1 MRDVRG
7 QSWTLFVGILLL
19 ILFSSESGLAS
30 ASDEVDGRIGVVNII
45 NFIRA
50 VEPREKVDLVEP
62 VREQIRLI
70 QGKQLEATWLVQY
83 DALLEERFVSL
94 LKGLDER
101 QEVGG
106 WFEVVQ
112 PLVEDAGYEWRG
124 RFPWD
129 WHCNVGFSIGYRPEQ
144 REKLIDVYMEKFK
157 EVFGEYPEVVGSWFI
172 DAHTLGYLWDKYKII
187 GSCNCKEQIGTD
199 GYTVW
204 GGFYNHAYYPSRKNM
219 ICPGQNAENQIP
231 VPVFRM
237 LGNDP
242 IWAYESFTGRGR
254 GIHSLEAVT
263 RAGSSPEWV
272 KWFFE
277 VNFDAPCLS
286 FGYTQ
291 AGQENS
297 FGWPRM
303 KAGFE
308 MQVPFMADEVAA
320 GRVNV
325 WTLGKTA
332 RWFKERYKLTPP
344 SAITALS
351 DWRGEGLKSVWYCCK
366 NYRTSLLWDKDKFW
380 IRDIQK
386 FDETYPER
394 YLTEVCTTA
403 DCTYDNLPIL
413 DGGWWTAG
421 KTTGKIQAV
430 ALSDGKAEPLS
441 GLEPE
446 VTEQGGSTLK
456 IRWPLKDGGV
466 LEMLLKEDGIE
477 MVCGRKDW
485 GMEMS
490 WGRDETQMRGVLA
503 KSISYDQR
511 GHKYQAVLSSGRS
524 TRSIRLRDTQCRKRP
539 TGEKKHHAACHPLR
553 ECLLDIGLC
562 RAGGRL
568 RTVRSG
574 QAHPLGVG

>member
-1 MRDVRG
+1 MHNVRRQG
-7 QSWTLFVGILLL
+7 WTLIVGMLLL
-19 ILFSSESGLAS
+19 ILVSFESGLSS
-30 ASDEVDGRIGVVNII
+30 ARAEVDGRPGVVNII

-70 QGKQLEATWLVQY
+70 EGKKLEATWLVQY
-83 DALLEERFVSL
+83 DALLKDEFVTL

-129 WHCNVGFSIGYRPEQ
+129 WHCEVGFSIGYTPEE
-144 REKLIDVYMEKFK
+144 RDKLVDTYMGKFK
-157 EVFGEYPEVVGSWFI
+157 EVFGKYPEVVGSWFI
-172 DAHTLGYLWDKYKII
+172 DAHTLGYLWDKYKIV

-204 GGFYNHAYYPSRKNM
+204 GGFYNQAYYPSRKNM
-219 ICPGQNAENQIP
+219 LCPAQHAENQIP

-254 GIHSLEAVT
+254 GIHSLEPLT
-263 RAGSSPEWV
+263 EAGSSAEWV
-272 KWFFE
+272 KWFFK

-286 FGYTQ
+286 FGYAQ

-303 KAGFE
+303 KAGYE
-308 MQVPFMADEVAA
+308 MQVPFMAEEAAA

-351 DWRGEGLKSVWYCCK
+351 DWRQQGLKSVWYCCK
-366 NYRTSLLWDKDKFW
+366 NYRTSLLWDKDEFW
-380 IRDIQK
+380 IRDLQK
-386 FDETYPER
+386 FDETYAER

-403 DCTYDNLPIL
+403 NCTYDNLPIL
-413 DGGWWTAG
+413 DGGWWTDRR
-421 KTTGKIQAV
+421 TTGKIQAV

-446 VTEQGGSTLK
+446 VKEEGDTALK
-456 IRWPLKDGGV
+456 IRWPLREGGAI
-466 LEMLLKEDGIE
+466 EMLLKEDGIE
-477 MVCGRKDW
+477 MTCGRKDW
-485 GMEMS
+485 GLEMS

-503 KSISYDQR
+503 RSISYDQR
-511 GHKYQAVLSSGRS
+511 GHKYEAVLSRGRFEPVDG
-524 TRSIRLRDTQCRKRP
+524 RKAIRVRP
-539 TGEKKHHAACHPLR
+539 E
-553 ECLLDIGLC
+553 E
-562 RAGGRL
+562 GRIVL
-568 RTVRSG
+568 KL
-574 QAHPLGVG
+574 AD